1 MQDPFKLQRFVD
13 AQASTFEGA
22 MSELTEGRKTSH
34 WMWFIFPQMKGLGSS
49 PTAQLYAISSRDEA
63 KAYLSHPVL
72 GPRLVQATGFALNI
86 FERSLHDIFGSPDD
100 LKFRSCMTLFDAVA
114 PARDNIFAHALERFC
129 GGERDDRTLAL
140 LTKPS

>member
-1 MQDPFKLQRFVD
+1 MARIELDQRVGTGPIRFRRPELYGEISSGSQGL
-13 AQASTFEGA
+13 AQGASEQASTIE
-22 MSELTEGRKTSH
+22 EV
-34 WMWFIFPQMKGLGSS
+34 SS
-49 PTAQLYAISSRDEA
+49 
-63 KAYLSHPVL
+63 
-72 GPRLVQATGFALNI
+72 
-86 FERSLHDIFGSPDD
+86 SLHEIFGSPDD